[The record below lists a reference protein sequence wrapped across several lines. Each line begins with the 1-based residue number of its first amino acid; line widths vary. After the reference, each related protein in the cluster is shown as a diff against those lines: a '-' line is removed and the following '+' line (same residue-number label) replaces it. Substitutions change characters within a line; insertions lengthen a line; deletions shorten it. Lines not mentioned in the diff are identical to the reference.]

1 MKRAAQLLLRLGLA
15 VSACGILFGQG
26 SQPAVVSRIGTIQ
39 LTGVEPNADD
49 GYLGIQSSP
58 EVDVR
63 FSKPQTSGTIKPARV
78 PAAHVPA
85 PPASVVSSE
94 GVFGFSGLTHLDQRL
109 APTGVAGGINLSLT
123 PPDQGLAVGNG
134 YVIETVNN
142 AIAVYSAASRSR
154 LAVEA
159 MSALFGIAPD
169 FNTITGQ
176 SGPFLSDP
184 RVYYDWASQR
194 FFVTELEID
203 TVPATGAFSGPS
215 SVLIAVSATNSPFG
229 SWFLY
234 RLDTTNDGNPA
245 FGSCPCYGDQPLI
258 GADANGFYV
267 ATNAFSTFQ
276 DTFRGANV
284 YALRKADLIAG
295 SAPSGRR
302 FAPLLQAPDT
312 VAYSIQP
319 ATVPPGGAWAPNTEY
334 FVSSLD
340 PNNTLDNRLTVWA
353 LIGTDNLSSAVLSL
367 GTVDVEVYGLPP
379 AMQQKSGPTPLLD
392 QLAHGPSIFADGSLY
407 KNHLEL
413 IESNDDRMQ
422 QVVYA
427 AGYLW
432 TGLNTVVKP
441 PHGPV
446 RSGVAWFILKPS
458 VSGVAVSGTVAKQGY
473 LTLDQ
478 NSLAYPSIGVN
489 ASGKGV
495 IGVSAIG
502 QDLYPSAAYA
512 RLDAVNGAGPLII
525 AGAGAGP
532 LDDFSG
538 YAPFGFRAARWGD
551 YSAAVADEN
560 GSIWVANEYIPN
572 APRTVL
578 TNWGTFISK
587 VIP

>member
-1 MKRAAQLLLRLGLA
+1 MKRATRLRLLGLA
-15 VSACGILFGQG
+15 FSTCSILFAQG
-26 SQPAVVSRIGTIQ
+26 SQPPAVSRIGTIQ
-39 LTGVEPNADD
+39 LTGAGLNADD
-49 GYLGIQSSP
+49 HYLGIRSSP

-63 FSKPQTSGTIKPARV
+63 FSKPQTSGTISPARV
-78 PAAHVPA
+78 PAAHVPR
-85 PPASVVSSE
+85 PPASAVSSE
-94 GVFGFSGLTHLDQRL
+94 PLFGFSGLTHLYQAL
-109 APTGVAGGINLSLT
+109 APTGVAGGINFSST

-142 AIAVYSAASRSR
+142 AIAVYSAANRSL
-154 LAVEA
+154 LAIAA
-159 MSALFGIAPD
+159 MSGFFGFAPEL
-169 FNTITGQ
+169 NTSTGQ
-176 SGPFLSDP
+176 YGPFLTDP

-194 FFVTELEID
+194 FFVTELELD
-203 TVPATGAFSGPS
+203 LVPATGAYSGPS

-229 SWFLY
+229 LWYLY
-234 RLDTTNDGNPA
+234 KLDTTNDGNPA

-267 ATNAFSTFQ
+267 TTNAFSTFQ
-276 DTFRGANV
+276 GSFRGANV
-284 YALRKADLIAG
+284 YALRKADLTAG
-295 SAPSGRR
+295 VAPLGRR

-319 ATVPPGGAWAPNTEY
+319 ATAPPGGAWAPNTEY
-334 FVSSLD
+334 FVSALD
-340 PNNTLDNRLTVWA
+340 PDNTLDTRLTVWA
-353 LIGTDNLSSAVLSL
+353 LIGTDVLSSAVFSL

-379 AMQQKSGPTPLLD
+379 AMEQKSGATPLLD
-392 QLAHGPSIFADGSLY
+392 QLARGPSIFTDGSLY

-446 RSGVAWFILKPS
+446 RSGVAWFIIRPS
-458 VSGVAVSGTVAKQGY
+458 VSGFAVSGTVAKQGY
-473 LTLDQ
+473 LSLDQ

-489 ASGKGV
+489 PSGKGV

-512 RLDAVNGAGPLII
+512 RLDAVHGVGPLVI

-532 LDDFSG
+532 LDDFTG
-538 YAPFGFRAARWGD
+538 YAPFGFRSARWGD
-551 YSAAVADEN
+551 YSAAVADED

-572 APRTVL
+572 APRTLL